1 MRMAAKTGFLLSCC
15 AVCGTQCRMNP
26 SAALEAQIAR
36 YREMSGAQRLAIA
49 LELHEMACDIARA
62 GIRRLHP
69 KASAV
74 EVEQQLRHRLTLARS
89 P

>member
-1 MRMAAKTGFLLSCC
+1 
-15 AVCGTQCRMNP
+15 MNP
-26 SAALEAQIAR
+26 SAALETQIAR
-36 YREMSGAQRLAIA
+36 YRKMSGVQRLAIA

-69 KASAV
+69 QASAV
-74 EVEQQLRHRLTLARS
+74 EVEQQLRNRLALARS